1 MAELQLGGKTIAT
14 QTGTAEPVLG
24 SGVDISNVTG
34 TLGSGIVFPAGHV
47 IQIPADATLNILSG
61 STSLTSSYATYL
73 SHSINVT
80 AGNDILVMVSISRL
94 QINGGTSWDGPTG
107 HVKLTDGTSNI
118 TQEYIIYQ
126 RDNLNSTKY
135 MQSPIT
141 IHTIYTPSSTS
152 QTFNLQMA
160 YGTSASS
167 ANVYGVRMTLIEI
180 QR

>member
-1 MAELQLGGKTIAT
+1 MAGSIKVAGHELVSHDIANDKLVYG
-14 QTGTAEPVLG
+14 TGV
-24 SGVDISNVTG
+24 
-34 TLGSGIVFPAGHV
+34 PAGTI

-61 STSLTSSYATYL
+61 STSLTGSFATYL

-80 AGNDILVMVSISRL
+80 AGNDILVMVSISRI
-94 QINGGTSWDGPTG
+94 QVNGGISYDGPTG
-107 HVKLTDGTSNI
+107 HVKLTDGTSDI
-118 TQEYIIYQ
+118 TQEYLIYQ
-126 RDNLNSTKY
+126 RDNLSSTKY

-152 QTFNLQMA
+152 QTFNLQMR
-160 YGTSASS
+160 YGTSASL